1 MKWTD
6 WVNYLQLELFS
17 NFRSEE
23 KRRGLESE
31 LKLLLEENCE
41 LFSKIKL
48 LEDMHN
54 DNNSKEGITEYPVSS
69 SLQSVGKMYTHW
81 YLYGH
86 NSAKQFNESRRKSL
100 TAEFW
105 NTSYNKMRIELNYSY
120 NWCLWSSYN
129 FFKAVLNNHMQC
141 IDYSINRPSF
151 T

>member
-1 MKWTD
+1 M
-6 WVNYLQLELFS
+6 NYLQLELFS

-69 SLQSVGKMYTHW
+69 SLQSVGKMYTH
-81 YLYGH
+81 
-86 NSAKQFNESRRKSL
+86 
-100 TAEFW
+100 
-105 NTSYNKMRIELNYSY
+105 
-120 NWCLWSSYN
+120 
-129 FFKAVLNNHMQC
+129 
-141 IDYSINRPSF
+141 
-151 T
+151 